1 MASRDDSTT
10 HWAGRDKIAWQGRAG
25 EVVCS
30 DKCRSD
36 FGGGVPELW
45 AGTDAGKTEHHGV
58 VIDADGK
65 RKLSR
70 RVATDETVLLQL
82 IAYVLALSEH

>member
-1 MASRDDSTT
+1 M
-10 HWAGRDKIAWQGRAG
+10 
-25 EVVCS
+25 
-30 DKCRSD
+30 
-36 FGGGVPELW
+36 PELW